1 MTQSL
6 DQLFGFKDLRS
17 SPAMGL
23 HVVMATR
30 LTILFART
38 GRDPLPDLAVRLRS
52 MRAAQGVE
60 ALVQTI
66 DKIWPEPFAVHRPC
80 CMAMT
85 PDEALLSDV
94 VTAATFGDRAIA
106 MEAMRDLLPTMARER
121 LFRDAVELVD
131 AIQAVRTS
139 SESDP
144 A

>member
-6 DQLFGFKDLRS
+6 DQLFGLKDLRA
-17 SPAMGL
+17 SPAIGL

-60 ALVQTI
+60 TLVRSI
-66 DKIWPEPFAVHRPC
+66 DRLWPEPFAVHRPC
-80 CMAMT
+80 CMGMT
-85 PDEALLSDV
+85 PDEGLLADV
-94 VTAATFGDRAIA
+94 AMAATRGDRAA
-106 MEAMRDLLPTMARER
+106 AHEAMRDLLPGIARDR
-121 LFRDAVELVD
+121 LFREAVELVD
-131 AIQAVRTS
+131 ALQAVRAS
-139 SESDP
+139 SPSDP